1 MLSRIVA
8 YRRQQANGDRWS
20 SHVEKGIVMSLIVM
34 VTGAEGNAAEAGV
47 FCCVVWNV
55 KFQVL
60 DLEAGLGEG
69 LRDTGEGEGERL
81 EVGSHGEDYN
91 PCQFLYSL
99 STAKALPRFDSDF
112 QVCLAS
118 EYPFQ

>member
-1 MLSRIVA
+1 
-8 YRRQQANGDRWS
+8 
-20 SHVEKGIVMSLIVM
+20 MSLIVM
-34 VTGAEGNAAEAGV
+34 VIGAEGNAAEAGV
-47 FCCVVWNV
+47 FCCVFWNV

-69 LRDTGEGEGERL
+69 FRDTGEGEGERL

-112 QVCLAS
+112 QVYLAS
-118 EYPFQ
+118 E